1 MIVRSIDAIITM
13 LDCEYIEN
21 ASLYTEVKGVC
32 IDSRQVEPGN
42 LYVPIVGANANGHN
56 YAKQAIE
63 KGAVCVL
70 WNKNEANPPKDVVVL
85 LVDDTLKALQKLA
98 VAYRKSMNA
107 KFVAVTGSN
116 GKTSTKDIV
125 ASLLATKYKT
135 QKTQGNLNSE
145 FGVPLTLLSFDQDLE
160 MGVVEMGMENL
171 GEISLLSKMVEPD
184 VALITNVGIAHLENL
199 GSIENI
205 ARAKMEIVDGLKSDG
220 TLILPKEDEI
230 LRKARIEKEIA
241 GSVRIKTFGRD
252 GYGCD
257 YNYSEV
263 KAYKR
268 GLMVTINDQEFYV
281 DMVGVVQGA
290 NATAAYAIADT
301 LFLDAKQMKEGF
313 EHIEKTG
320 LRNELIDYGK
330 CLILN
335 DAYKSNPQ
343 SAIAALDTLEEF
355 DYEYKIVVIADMLDL
370 GDETEMIHFNLGK
383 QMAEYKIDE
392 VLTYGDL
399 GRFIA
404 QGANTYCD
412 NVLVKHFE
420 DKKEIAQYLKPMKD
434 RSCMILFKGSRG
446 MRLETIVNEMLG
458 E

>member
-1 MIVRSIDAIITM
+1 MIVRSIDAIIRM
-13 LDCEYIEN
+13 LDCDYIEN
-21 ASLYTEVKGVC
+21 DSLYKEVKGVC
-32 IDSRQVEPGN
+32 IDSRQVEAGN
-42 LYVPIVGANANGHN
+42 LYVPIVGANANGHD

-63 KGAVCVL
+63 KGAVALL
-70 WNKNEANPPKDVVVL
+70 WNKNEPNPPKDVVIL

-98 VAYRKSMNA
+98 YAYRKSMNA

-125 ASLLATKYKT
+125 ASLLKTKYKT

-171 GEISLLSKMVEPD
+171 GEISLLSKLVEPD

-205 ARAKMEIVDGLKSDG
+205 ARAKMEIVDGLKADG
-220 TLILPKEDEI
+220 TLILPKEDEY
-230 LRKARIEKEIA
+230 LRKARIEKGIV
-241 GSVRIKTFGRD
+241 GSIRIKTFGRD

-268 GLMVTINDQEFYV
+268 GLNVTINDHEFYV
-281 DMVGVVQGA
+281 DMVGGVQGA
-290 NATAAYAIADT
+290 NATAAYAICDT
-301 LFLDAKQMKEGF
+301 LFLEKDDIAKGF
-313 EHIEKTG
+313 KAIEKTG

-383 QMAEYKIDE
+383 QMAEYGIHE
-392 VLTYGDL
+392 VITYGEL
-399 GRFIA
+399 GRYIA
-404 QGANTYCD
+404 QGANTYCEG
-412 NVLVKHFE
+412 VKVQHFE
-420 DKKEIAQYLKPMKD
+420 DKQAIAQYLKPYKD
-434 RSCMILFKGSRG
+434 QNCMILFKGSRG
-446 MRLETIVNEMLG
+446 MRLETIVNELIG

>member
-1 MIVRSIDAIITM
+1 MIVRSIEAIIRM
-13 LDCEYIEN
+13 LDCDYIEN
-21 ASLYTEVKGVC
+21 GSLYSEVKGVC
-32 IDSRQVEPGN
+32 IDSRQVQPNN
-42 LYVPIVGANANGHN
+42 LYVPIVGANANGHD

-63 KGAVCVL
+63 KGAIAVL
-70 WNKNEANPPKDVVVL
+70 WNKKQENPPKDVVVL
-85 LVDDTLKALQKLA
+85 LVDDTLQALQKLA
-98 VAYRKSMNA
+98 YAYRKSLNA

-125 ASLLATKYKT
+125 ASLLASKYKT

-171 GEISLLSKMVEPD
+171 GEISLLSKLVEPD

-220 TLILPKEDEI
+220 TLILPREDEF

-241 GSVRIKTFGRD
+241 GSIRIKTFGRD
-252 GYGCD
+252 GCD

-268 GLMVTINDQEFYV
+268 GLNVTINDDEFYV
-281 DMVGVVQGA
+281 DMVGVIQGA

-301 LFLDAKQMKEGF
+301 LFLDKKMIAQGFKQ
-313 EHIEKTG
+313 IEKTG

-383 QMAEYKIDE
+383 QMAEYNIDE
-392 VLTYGDL
+392 VITYGEL

-404 QGANTYCD
+404 QGANTYCEG
-412 NVLVKHFE
+412 VKVQHFD
-420 DKKEIAQYLKPMKD
+420 DKMKIAKYLKPCNEK
-434 RSCMILFKGSRG
+434 SCMILFKGSRG
-446 MRLETIVNEMLG
+446 MRLETIVNELIG